1 MKVEVAVLG
10 SRPYGF
16 CGRKATLNET
26 ERDPIILTSGSGAG
40 VTTDSTRYSV
50 AAARRTGS
58 HCRSA
63 AAALFDHSQ
72 SGLRLDVC
80 PVRPSA
86 GSHSKPHFSA

>member
-16 CGRKATLNET
+16 CGHKATLNET
-26 ERDPIILTSGSGAG
+26 EKDPIMLSSGSGAG

-50 AAARRTGS
+50 AA
-58 HCRSA
+58 
-63 AAALFDHSQ
+63 LFDHSQ

-80 PVRPSA
+80 PARPSA
-86 GSHSKPHFSA
+86 GSHSKSHFSA